1 MSGLS
6 LETYGWD
13 ASFAESFAPHARAG
27 LAPGRVLLQHNKIY
41 LVYTER
47 GEIYAE
53 VSGRVLHEARGRED
67 LPAVGDWV
75 ALRRAE
81 AETRRATIHAV
92 LPRKSKFSRK
102 AAGSR
107 TEEQVVAANVD
118 TVFLVAG
125 LDNDFNPRR
134 LERYLI
140 MAHESGARPVIV
152 LNKADLV
159 EDREEKMREVER
171 VASGVA
177 VVSMSARR
185 GEGVEQLLP
194 FIGKGQTVALMGSSG
209 VGKSTIV
216 NRLLGDEAQRTQEV
230 RSGDDRGKHTT
241 THRELILMPD
251 GGLVMDTPGMRELQL
266 LVSDRGLRET
276 FEDVETLAAGCRF
289 SDCRHEGEPD
299 CRIREALAD
308 GTLAAGRYESYTKM
322 LAEMAQVAVR
332 QEQRAAQVEKG
343 RVKRLTRAY
352 NKSKK
357 RY

>member
-1 MSGLS
+1 MSALS
-6 LETYGWD
+6 LEPYGWD
-13 ASFAESFAPHARAG
+13 AFFAEAFAPHARAG
-27 LAPGRVLLQHNKIY
+27 LMPGRVLLQHNKIY
-41 LVYTER
+41 LVCTR
-47 GEIYAE
+47 QGEIYAE
-53 VSGRVLHEARGRED
+53 VTGRVLHEARGRED

-75 ALRRAE
+75 ALRPAGGE
-81 AETRRATIHAV
+81 GRRATIHAV

-140 MAHESGARPVIV
+140 MSHESGARPVVV
-152 LNKADLV
+152 LNKADLA
-159 EDREEKMREVER
+159 EDLEEKVREVER
-171 VASGVA
+171 IAPGVP
-177 VVSMSARR
+177 VVLMSARR
-185 GEGVEQLLP
+185 GEGVERLLP
-194 FIGKGQTVALMGSSG
+194 FIWTGQTVALMGSSG

-241 THRELILMPD
+241 THRELILLPG

-276 FEDVETLAAGCRF
+276 FDDVETLAAECRF
-289 SDCRHEGEPD
+289 SDCRHEGEPG

-308 GTLAAGRYESYTKM
+308 GTLAAARFESYRKM
-322 LAEMAQVAVR
+322 LAEMAQAAVR

>member
-1 MSGLS
+1 MSGS
-6 LETYGWD
+6 NLETYGWD
-13 ASFAESFAPHARAG
+13 AAFAEAFAPHARTG
-27 LAPGRVLLQHNKIY
+27 LVPGRILLQHNKIY
-41 LVYTER
+41 LVYTAG

-53 VSGRVLHEARGRED
+53 VAGRLLHEARGRED

-75 ALRRAE
+75 TLRRAE
-81 AETRRATIHAV
+81 GETARATIHAV

-118 TVFLVAG
+118 TVFLVTG

-140 MAHESGARPVIV
+140 MAHESGAHPVIV

-159 EDREEKMREVER
+159 EDHAEKVREVER
-171 VASGVA
+171 IAAGVP

-194 FIGKGQTVALMGSSG
+194 FVGAGQTVALMGSSG

-230 RSGDDRGKHTT
+230 RRGDDRGKHTT
-241 THRELILMPD
+241 THRELLLLPG

-276 FEDVETLAAGCRF
+276 FEDVETLAAECRF

-308 GTLAAGRYESYTKM
+308 GTLAPERYESYRKM
-322 LAEMAQVAVR
+322 LAEMAQAAVR
-332 QEQRAAQVEKG
+332 QEQRAAQIEKG
-343 RVKRLTRAY
+343 RVKRLTRAF